1 MEGVMFKGPGKASVA
16 VRAPDGSIQVQTLEP
31 TGADRFSWMRKVPF
45 VRGVWALWEL
55 MSLGLKAMRISARI
69 ALGEE
74 ESDLAFN
81 LGTAFAFVIAIAL
94 FMLAPTAVTGW
105 LFGGL
110 KATHPVGLHLI
121 EGAFRILVFVGYVYA
136 VSFMK
141 DVKRVFGYHGAE
153 HMVVHA
159 FEHDVP
165 LVPAE
170 VSRFST
176 VHPRCG
182 TTFLFTFLLIA
193 IVIHAFTGWP
203 NAWVRL
209 LWRLALIIPIAMV
222 SYEIFRLGRYLKP
235 LIIPGLL
242 LQRVTTAKPDDS
254 MIEVAIKAF
263 EAVKE

>member
-1 MEGVMFKGPGKASVA
+1 
-16 VRAPDGSIQVQTLEP
+16 
-31 TGADRFSWMRKVPF
+31 
-45 VRGVWALWEL
+45 
-55 MSLGLKAMRISARI
+55 
-69 ALGEE
+69 
-74 ESDLAFN
+74 
-81 LGTAFAFVIAIAL
+81 
-94 FMLAPTAVTGW
+94 MLAPTAVTGY

-110 KATHPVGLHLI
+110 KATHPIVLHLI
-121 EGAFRILVFVGYVYA
+121 EGGFRILVFLGYIYA
-136 VSFMK
+136 VSFMS
-141 DVKRVFGYHGAE
+141 DVKRVFRYHGAE

-165 LVPAE
+165 LVPSE
-170 VSRFST
+170 VSKFST

-182 TTFLFTFLLIA
+182 TTFLFTFLIIA

-203 NAWVRL
+203 NAWIRL
-209 LWRLALIIPIAMV
+209 LWRIVLIIPIAMV